1 MLPELEKIFEP
12 LKTPPPEVSAEQARK
27 IALRHY
33 GLSASATTFI
43 SERDRNFHLL
53 TDAGEHYV
61 LKVTNS
67 AEDPQAAL
75 FQSEALREIAR
86 RDPALPVPR
95 VVAALDGAH
104 HFFLRHD
111 GQDLLIRLF
120 TYLEGESV
128 AKVPHSARQ
137 RFNIGQLSAR
147 IARALQ
153 DFRHPADQH
162 LILWDI
168 QHAGHLGEL
177 LQCIPDVDKRTL
189 AEEYLERFRAH
200 VQPAYPELRKQ
211 AVHND
216 LNLQNLLVQ
225 PEAPDV
231 VTGIL
236 DFGDMVCT
244 ALINDVAV
252 TSSYLLATTRADPL
266 APVVEM
272 LHGYQSIVPL
282 EAAELTLLPDLIAT
296 RYLVNVAITNWRA
309 ARYPENK
316 AYILRNT
323 GPAWAGL
330 RCLKEHS
337 RQELQDYLVDACPS
351 LN

>member
-1 MLPELEKIFEP
+1 MLPEFEKIFEP
-12 LKTPPPEVSAEQARK
+12 LKTPPPDVGSDQARQ
-27 IALRHY
+27 IALQHY

-67 AEDPQAAL
+67 AENPQVAL
-75 FQSEALREIAR
+75 FQSEALREISR
-86 RDPALPVPR
+86 RDPSLPVPK
-95 VVAALDGAH
+95 VVATLDGAH
-104 HFFLRHD
+104 HFFLRQN
-111 GQDLLIRLF
+111 GQDLLVRLF
-120 TYLEGESV
+120 TYLDGESV

-153 DFRHPADQH
+153 GFRHPADQH

-168 QHAGHLGEL
+168 QNAGHLGEL
-177 LQCIPDVDKRTL
+177 LQCIPEAEKRTL
-189 AEEYLERFRAH
+189 AEEYLDRFRAH
-200 VQPAYPELRKQ
+200 VLPAYPSLRRQ

-231 VTGIL
+231 ITGIL
-236 DFGDMVCT
+236 DFGDMVHT

-252 TSSYLLATTRADPL
+252 TSSYLLATEGDPL

-272 LHGYQSIVPL
+272 LHGYQSVVPL
-282 EAAELTLLPDLIAT
+282 ESTELMLLPDLIAT

-330 RCLKEHS
+330 RCLKEHP
-337 RQELQDYLVDACPS
+337 RQELQDYLADACQS